1 MTMPAFPAG
10 NDGGRQIAA
19 SQSPPLSPP
28 LSYRRV
34 PVRELRALPVR
45 DNPRLQVLDYRL
57 TTAPGMVGR
66 PRTHGHG
73 AARLSGGYVVS
84 LCVTQDGGEWFLEIQ
99 PAPFDE
105 TLGRRA
111 PLDFAPQILA
121 DVYRTVQRLLIA
133 AEGRAHG
140 QRKGRN

>member
-1 MTMPAFPAG
+1 MNTPAPHQADG
-10 NDGGRQIAA
+10 NGSRRLAA
-19 SQSPPLSPP
+19 PQAPP

-34 PVRELRALPVR
+34 PVRNLRELPIRH
-45 DNPRLQVLDYRL
+45 NPRLQVLDYHL

-73 AARLSGGYVVS
+73 ACRLAGYVVS
-84 LCVTQDGGEWFLEIQ
+84 LCLVRDGDDWFLEVQ

-105 TLGRRA
+105 ALDRRA

-121 DVYRTVQRLLIA
+121 DVYRAVQRLQINA
-133 AEGRAHG
+133 QGRAHG
-140 QRKGRN
+140 NGKGRN